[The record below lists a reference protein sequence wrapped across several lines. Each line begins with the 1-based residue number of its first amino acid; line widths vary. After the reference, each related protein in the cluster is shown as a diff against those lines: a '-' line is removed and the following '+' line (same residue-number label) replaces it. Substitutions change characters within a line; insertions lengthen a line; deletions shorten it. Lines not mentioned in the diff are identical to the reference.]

1 MEQILLTFI
10 IGVLILLYSTQRFVR
25 LAENIS
31 LAFKIS
37 PLIIGTTIVALGTS
51 VPELTV
57 STVSSF
63 NQDFDLAVANIIGSN
78 IANIFLVL
86 AIGILIGKLRI
97 GTVKTQR
104 NAVILIGATVL
115 FFLVYSL
122 GLPHQF
128 AALILLSTA
137 AVISIA
143 EYSLGVLGRNHEDL
157 SRFKKLT
164 KVKIGSSTLLS
175 LVIFICG
182 IILGGYLI
190 VSSVEVFSKVTGIS
204 TSFLGL
210 TLTAIVTSLPEL
222 FTTVLSQKDHE
233 EKIAIGNI
241 LGSNIYNLVFIGG
254 VIMLFP
260 ISVQI
265 NPLDWIWLAGATACA
280 FLVIKKYAGK
290 QPPKLIAAAF
300 LTLFLVY
307 LYTISVV

>member
-1 MEQILLTFI
+1 MEQILLAFI
-10 IGVLILLYSTQRFVR
+10 IGVLILLYSTQKFVR
-25 LAENIS
+25 LAEKIS

-37 PLIIGTTIVALGTS
+37 PLIVGTTVVALGTS

-57 STVSSF
+57 STVASF
-63 NQDFDLAVANIIGSN
+63 NRDFDLAVANIIGSN

-104 NAVILIGATVL
+104 NVVILIGATVL

-137 AVISIA
+137 AVVSIV
-143 EYSLGVLGRNHEDL
+143 EYSLGVSGRNHEDL

-164 KVKIGSSTLLS
+164 KVKIGSLSLLS
-175 LVIFICG
+175 LIIFICG
-182 IILGGYLI
+182 IIFGGYLI
-190 VSSVEVFSKVTGIS
+190 VSSVEAFSKLTGIS

-222 FTTVLSQKDHE
+222 LTTVFSERDHE
-233 EKIAIGNI
+233 DKIAMGNI

-260 ISVQI
+260 NSVQI
-265 NPLDWIWLAGATACA
+265 NPLDWIWLAGATVCA
-280 FLVIKKYAGK
+280 FLVIKKYAGQ
-290 QPPKLIAAAF
+290 QPPKWIAAVLLMFF
-300 LTLFLVY
+300 LAY
-307 LYTISVV
+307 LYSLKTM